1 MPRRSTVFAFALL
14 LSLTLLPLLTPATAA
29 ATDATLD
36 ATPDARAAA
45 IAQQVEQTAGK
56 EAWDATAAVR
66 FTFARFR
73 THYWDKTSGDHRL
86 EGRTRDGATYVI
98 LHNLNTRQGVAYK
111 NGEKTTGEEEA
122 ALLEMA
128 YGAWINDTYWL
139 LFPFKLQDPGVNLTY
154 AGEATIEGQ
163 QYDKLKLTFG
173 AVGLTPGDT
182 YWAYI
187 NRDTHRLDR
196 WDYVLESYEEDQA
209 ATGWTWGGWK
219 DYGGVLLASERKMVG
234 GDRELPL
241 DDIAV
246 FTTLPASVFSS
257 PAPVEL
263 P

>member
-1 MPRRSTVFAFALL
+1 MSRRSTVLALALL
-14 LSLTLLPLLTPATAA
+14 LSLTLLVPATEA
-29 ATDATLD
+29 ATDATRD
-36 ATPDARAAA
+36 AKAAA
-45 IAQQVEQTAGK
+45 IAQQVEKTAGK

-86 EGRTRDGATYVI
+86 EGRTRDGDTYVI
-98 LHNLNTRQGVAYK
+98 LHNLNTREGVAYK

-122 ALLEMA
+122 ELLELA

-154 AGEATIEGQ
+154 AGEETIEDQ
-163 QYDKLKLTFG
+163 RYDKLKLTFG

-196 WDYVLESYEEDQA
+196 WDYVLESYEEGQG

-219 DYGGVLLASERKMVG
+219 DYGGVFLASERKMVG

-257 PAPVEL
+257 PAPVAL